1 MKKLFVTL
9 FALAML
15 LPARAQM
22 TPEAVM
28 AMTPDLPSSAQLLR
42 HWNEHNDPN
51 RKEAPD
57 SDILNEFMEA
67 WRDAQQQIND
77 MQAKSLAPGVRHDVM
92 AGKVGGTKK
101 TASQVSQMSESEAKA
116 LAMSTMKGRLSSMGL
131 SQADVA
137 KMQSGNLS
145 EAEQKALADKMMAAQ
160 TGGLTTKDVEAME
173 NMSDEQRKE
182 FMEQSGLGASVSK
195 KMNADKGKRASS
207 QKQYQLV
214 TKMTGL
220 AQDEY
225 SLQQK
230 AYGMIET
237 ARKEGMD
244 LFNRKYGKADAS
256 YRAEMQALA
265 GPAEEDDAAAARLR
279 ATWTAWFKNR
289 SNFYAEF
296 IPMYRDAV
304 VGAMDCSRAQI
315 LPLKRQRKEVMEQL
329 YALTGSAE
337 YALSETVP
345 FEASSMYFELS
356 EKIVDFELELPY

>member
-42 HWNEHNDPN
+42 HWNEHNDPD

-67 WRDAQQQIND
+67 WRDAQQQINE
-77 MQAKSLAPGVRHDVM
+77 MQAKSLAPG
-92 AGKVGGTKK
+92 AKK

-173 NMSDEQRKE
+173 NMTEEQRKD

-256 YRAEMQALA
+256 YLAEMQALA

-279 ATWTAWFKNR
+279 ATWTAWFTNR
-289 SNFYAEF
+289 SRFYAEF

-356 EKIVDFELELPY
+356 EKIVDFELELP

>member
-1 MKKLFVTL
+1 
-9 FALAML
+9 
-15 LPARAQM
+15 
-22 TPEAVM
+22 
-28 AMTPDLPSSAQLLR
+28 
-42 HWNEHNDPN
+42 
-51 RKEAPD
+51 
-57 SDILNEFMEA
+57 
-67 WRDAQQQIND
+67 
-77 MQAKSLAPGVRHDVM
+77 
-92 AGKVGGTKK
+92 
-101 TASQVSQMSESEAKA
+101 
-116 LAMSTMKGRLSSMGL
+116 
-131 SQADVA
+131 
-137 KMQSGNLS
+137 MQSGNLS

-182 FMEQSGLGASVSK
+182 FMEQSGLGASVTK
-195 KMNADKGKRASS
+195 KMNADKGKRAAS

-256 YRAEMQALA
+256 YLAEMQALA

-279 ATWTAWFKNR
+279 ATWTAWFTNR
-289 SNFYAEF
+289 SRFYAEF

-345 FEASSMYFELS
+345 FEASYMYFELS
-356 EKIVDFELELPY
+356 EKIVDFELELP

>member
-42 HWNEHNDPN
+42 HWNEHNDPD

-67 WRDAQQQIND
+67 WRDAQQQINE
-77 MQAKSLAPGVRHDVM
+77 MQAKSLAPG
-92 AGKVGGTKK
+92 AKK

-256 YRAEMQALA
+256 YLAEMQALA

-356 EKIVDFELELPY
+356 EKIVDFELELP

>member
-28 AMTPDLPSSAQLLR
+28 AMTPDLPSSAKLLN

-57 SDILNEFMEA
+57 SDILNEFLES
-67 WRDAQQQIND
+67 WRDARQQIEE
-77 MQAKSLAPGVRHDVM
+77 MQAKSLAPG
-92 AGKVGGTKK
+92 AQK
-101 TASQVSQMSESEAKA
+101 TASQASQMSESEAKA

-145 EAEQKALADKMMAAQ
+145 EAQQKALADKMMAAQ

-195 KMNADKGKRASS
+195 KMNADKGKRATS

-214 TKMTGL
+214 TKMTGI
-220 AQDEY
+220 AQEEY
-225 SLQQK
+225 NLQQK

-237 ARKEGMD
+237 ARKEGLA
-244 LFNRKYGKADAS
+244 LFNRKYGEADAS

-265 GPAEEDDAAAARLR
+265 GPAEEDEAAAARLR
-279 ATWTAWFKNR
+279 AAWTAWFTNR
-289 SNFYAEF
+289 SRFYAEF

-304 VGAMDCSRAQI
+304 VGAMDCSRSQI

-337 YALSETVP
+337 YALSETLP

>member
-57 SDILNEFMEA
+57 SDILNEFMDA

-77 MQAKSLAPGVRHDVM
+77 MQAKSLAPG
-92 AGKVGGTKK
+92 AKK
-101 TASQVSQMSESEAKA
+101 TASQASQMSESEAKA

-195 KMNADKGKRASS
+195 KMNADKGKRAAS

-256 YRAEMQALA
+256 YLAEMQALA

-356 EKIVDFELELPY
+356 EKIVDFELELP

>member
-42 HWNEHNDPN
+42 HWNKHNDPN

-57 SDILNEFMEA
+57 SDILNEFLEA

-101 TASQVSQMSESEAKA
+101 TASQASQMSESEAKA

-182 FMEQSGLGASVSK
+182 FMEQSGLAASVSK
-195 KMNADKGKRASS
+195 KMEAD
-207 QKQYQLV
+207 
-214 TKMTGL
+214 MTGI
-220 AQDEY
+220 AQGEY
-225 SLQQK
+225 NLQQK

-237 ARKEGMD
+237 ARKEGMA
-244 LFNRKYGKADAS
+244 LFNRKYGEADAS

-265 GPAEEDDAAAARLR
+265 GPAEEDEAAAARLR
-279 ATWTAWFKNR
+279 AAWTAWFTNR
-289 SNFYAEF
+289 SRFYAEF

-337 YALSETVP
+337 YTLSETVP